1 MGKTSAATQ
10 PNRRQCSPIDAR
22 PSHDSQ
28 PFRWPN
34 SPEHSQGSP
43 RGALHHPKVRP
54 TQEPTLPTARLY
66 DPPGSVQWARRL
78 PPPTPRHTQPR
89 ARPGFAGS
97 PRMRSLKN
105 FIDPK
110 QKGASGVGFKLTA
123 CHRWVIQK
131 ERCWFGGGG
140 TAAQGLRAVWGEVPR
155 PHSHGGCRWNP
166 EPHPWGSELQREQP
180 LALPAPSPP
189 SRSLQRGP
197 LHLQAEP
204 GLCGGSARLRAHDGL
219 CERGGGLCWGGDPR
233 AGQGGWEERAGGA
246 GTAVGSRDRPG
257 LAGEVTAHSAHTTQ
271 PLCVRLRSERR
282 RLRWGG
288 GNAATP
294 CGAHPPRQRH
304 KAHPAPL

>member
-78 PPPTPRHTQPR
+78 PPPTPWHTQPR

-131 ERCWFGGGG
+131 ERCWFGGGNG
-140 TAAQGLRAVWGEVPR
+140 R
-155 PHSHGGCRWNP
+155 PGA
-166 EPHPWGSELQREQP
+166 EGSLG
-180 LALPAPSPP
+180 
-189 SRSLQRGP
+189 RGP
-197 LHLQAEP
+197 PTPQLRGVQVEP
-204 GLCGGSARLRAHDGL
+204 RTPSMGL
-219 CERGGGLCWGGDPR
+219 
-233 AGQGGWEERAGGA
+233 
-246 GTAVGSRDRPG
+246 
-257 LAGEVTAHSAHTTQ
+257 
-271 PLCVRLRSERR
+271 
-282 RLRWGG
+282 
-288 GNAATP
+288 
-294 CGAHPPRQRH
+294 
-304 KAHPAPL
+304 